1 MTELIPRIA
10 TALHVFQP
18 LDGTTS
24 GRTTATPPSSKILAE
39 TLENATAFFVKE
51 VTNPICYKTIEQ
63 PTSSTLKESIISS
76 SGPLVT
82 YRAFKHG
89 KRSSRSITEAEHCQA
104 AESLQ
109 EDGFGRIVEFCVPR
123 ATENCKVFIKSKPY
137 HSTAVISSAAF
148 DDAFF

>member
-1 MTELIPRIA
+1 MMIICYTNSFLNKLVHI
-10 TALHVFQP
+10 
-18 LDGTTS
+18 
-24 GRTTATPPSSKILAE
+24 IL
-39 TLENATAFFVKE
+39 FFFHFVKE

-109 EDGFGRIVEFCVPR
+109 EDGFGRIVEFRVPR
-123 ATENCKVFIKSKPY
+123 ATENCKVFIKSKPEPY

-148 DDAFF
+148 DDAFSKAIHKDMHYSSNEGLSK